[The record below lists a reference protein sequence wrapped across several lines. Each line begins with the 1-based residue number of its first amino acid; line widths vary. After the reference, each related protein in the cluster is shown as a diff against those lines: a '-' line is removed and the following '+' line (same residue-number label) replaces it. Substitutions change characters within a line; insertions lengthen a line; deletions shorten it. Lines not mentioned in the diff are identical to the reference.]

1 MKYNDDEKNIHAGH
15 RGRLLDTVC
24 NAGIETLSSVQAM
37 EFILTYIFPRGDVNP
52 LAHRL
57 LDKFGN
63 IASVLDAEESELM
76 TVRGIGER
84 AAKLIRQLTEIF
96 FLYQTCK
103 RTKRENLSGYDAIFD
118 YSEQLLRFKN
128 NEELFIVGLDC
139 SKNIIAK
146 RKLASGSINM
156 VGITP
161 LQISN
166 FLSSTH
172 AAMVFVTHN
181 HPGGAAVPSDQDK
194 SATEYL
200 SNLCQTL
207 GVQFIDHVLVGEDGV
222 YSFSYKS
229 KVREFF

>member
-96 FLYQTCK
+96 FL
-103 RTKRENLSGYDAIFD
+103 
-118 YSEQLLRFKN
+118 
-128 NEELFIVGLDC
+128 
-139 SKNIIAK
+139 
-146 RKLASGSINM
+146 
-156 VGITP
+156 
-161 LQISN
+161 
-166 FLSSTH
+166 
-172 AAMVFVTHN
+172 
-181 HPGGAAVPSDQDK
+181 
-194 SATEYL
+194 
-200 SNLCQTL
+200 
-207 GVQFIDHVLVGEDGV
+207 
-222 YSFSYKS
+222 
-229 KVREFF
+229 